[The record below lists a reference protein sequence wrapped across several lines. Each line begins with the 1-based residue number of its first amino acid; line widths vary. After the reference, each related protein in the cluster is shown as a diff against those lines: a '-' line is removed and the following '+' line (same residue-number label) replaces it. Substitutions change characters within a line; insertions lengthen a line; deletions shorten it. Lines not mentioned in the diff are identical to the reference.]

1 MSALTNV
8 FARLVPKLNAFQP
21 NLYPTMKYSVF
32 TLLFASALVWTA
44 SRPAT
49 ESMRPSSDLQLA
61 NINVGDQAPEMAFPN
76 PNGDVVKLSDLRGK
90 VVLIDFWA
98 SWCGP
103 CRMENPNVVRIYNE
117 YKDKKYTAGKGFEI
131 YSVSLDQAKDR
142 WVQAIEKDGLAW
154 SSHVSDLRGWRAQ
167 GAALYGVNAIPM
179 TFLLDGNGKVIA
191 KGLRGAQL
199 EAALKSLLK

>member
-1 MSALTNV
+1 
-8 FARLVPKLNAFQP
+8 
-21 NLYPTMKYSVF
+21 
-32 TLLFASALVWTA
+32 
-44 SRPAT
+44 
-49 ESMRPSSDLQLA
+49 MRPSSDLQLA

-142 WVQAIEKDGLAW
+142 WVQAIEKDGLVW

>member
-1 MSALTNV
+1 
-8 FARLVPKLNAFQP
+8 
-21 NLYPTMKYSVF
+21 MKKVLAS
-32 TLLFASALVWTA
+32 LLLASALLWTA
-44 SRPAT
+44 ACPADSMLRPAG
-49 ESMRPSSDLQLA
+49 EMQLA
-61 NINVGDQAPEMAFPN
+61 NINVGDQAPELAFQN
-76 PNGDVVKLSDLRGK
+76 PNGDIVKLSDLRGK

-142 WVQAIEKDGLAW
+142 WVDAIAKDGLSW

-179 TFLLDGNGKVIA
+179 TFLVDGKGKIIA

-199 EAALKSLLK
+199 EAALKSLLQ

>member
-1 MSALTNV
+1 
-8 FARLVPKLNAFQP
+8 
-21 NLYPTMKYSVF
+21 MKYTFLS
-32 TLLFASALVWTA
+32 LLIASSLVWTA
-44 SRPAT
+44 ATPAESSLRPD
-49 ESMRPSSDLQLA
+49 MDLQLA
-61 NINVGDQAPEMAFPN
+61 NVNVGDQAPELAYQN
-76 PNGDVVKLSDLRGK
+76 PNGDIMKLSDLRGK

-117 YKDKKYTAGKGFEI
+117 YKDKRYTAGKGFEI

-142 WVQAIEKDGLAW
+142 WIQAIEKDGLVWA
-154 SSHVSDLRGWRAQ
+154 SHVSDLRGWKAQ
-167 GAALYGVNAIPM
+167 GAALYGVNSIPM
-179 TFLLDGNGKVIA
+179 TFLVDSNGKVIA